1 MRGATYPNS
10 AYDLVMDLNLR
21 PGPPEDAEKCGHICY
36 EAFSAVAREHGFPP
50 NVPTP
55 EAAVGLI
62 SWNLAHPDI
71 YSVVAELE
79 GQVIGSNFLDER
91 GPIFGV
97 GPITVAPTTQTR
109 GIGRALMQDVMRR
122 AADRGG
128 AGVRLVQVGYNN
140 HSLSL
145 YATLGFRV
153 RDLAACMQGPPLTE
167 RISGYEVRRAT
178 HADVPDCAAV
188 CQMVHGHD
196 RPGELNDAITQG
208 TALVVEHDNRISGY
222 ATDLTFFA
230 HAVGESNEDIKA
242 LIAAAEAFGGTGIL
256 VPVTNAELFEWCLD
270 RGLRVM
276 HTTTLMS
283 TGLYSVP
290 AGAYLPSISY

>member
-1 MRGATYPNS
+1 
-10 AYDLVMDLNLR
+10 MDLKLR
-21 PGPPEDAEKCGHICY
+21 PGTPEDAEICGRICY

-50 NVPTP
+50 NIPTP
-55 EAAVGLI
+55 EVGVGLI
-62 SWNLAHPDI
+62 SWQLAHPDI
-71 YSVVAELE
+71 YSVVAELG
-79 GQVIGSNFLDER
+79 GQVVGSNFLDER
-91 GPIFGV
+91 GPISSV
-97 GPITVAPTTQTR
+97 SPITVAPATQKR

-122 AADRGG
+122 AADRGA
-128 AGVRLVQVGYNN
+128 AGVRLVQVSYNSL
-140 HSLSL
+140 SLSL

-153 RDLAACMQGPPLTE
+153 RDLMACMQGAPLTE

-178 HADVPDCAAV
+178 QADVPECAAL

-196 RPGELNDAITQG
+196 RTGELSDAITQG

-222 ATDLTFFA
+222 ATDLAFFA

-256 VPVTNAELFEWCLD
+256 VPVTNAELFEWCLK
-270 RGLRVM
+270 RGLRVV
-276 HTTTLMS
+276 HTTALMS

-290 AGAYLPSISY
+290 AGAYLPSIGY